1 MDVLGAIRRKTRLL
15 ARVGC
20 VSIGTVY
27 ILIGGIALLA
37 LSGRMIEMADED
49 RIVALLMSV
58 PGGAILVWAII
69 AGSAGY
75 VVWRAM
81 EVVAD
86 PYGFGRGWKGMLQRA
101 GVGLSAL
108 GYGLLAFS
116 AARIAYGY
124 SGGRRDAPE
133 EEQQLV
139 IAQALLWPGGG
150 LLVAAAGAA
159 LVIVGLLQFGLVIRR
174 SYAIE
179 IDIEPRSEGME
190 KVLHGL
196 AWYGYA
202 ARGVI
207 LCVLGYFL
215 LKAGLTHDAAAAG
228 DTDTAFDFIG
238 GGVVGD
244 SAFFVVALGTVAYG
258 IFMYCCAVYY
268 RFGGPATDVEP
279 ASAPAPRSP
288 AS

>member
-1 MDVLGAIRRKTRLL
+1 VEFVAWLRTKTRLL
-15 ARVGC
+15 ARIGC
-20 VSIGTVY
+20 ISIGSVY
-27 ILIGGIALLA
+27 ILIGVLALLA

-49 RIVALLMSV
+49 RIIYLLMRL
-58 PGGAILVWAII
+58 PGGAIVVWAII
-69 AGSAGY
+69 AGAAGY
-75 VVWRAM
+75 VLWRAT
-81 EVVAD
+81 EVIAD
-86 PYGFGRGWKGMLQRA
+86 PYEFGSGWKGKLQRA

-108 GYGLLAFS
+108 GYGIIACS
-116 AARIAYGY
+116 AARIALRYN
-124 SGGRRDAPE
+124 GGVRDAAE
-133 EEQQLV
+133 QEQQLV
-139 IAQALLWPGGG
+139 VAQALLWPAGN
-150 LLVAAAGAA
+150 LLVGAAG
-159 LVIVGLLQFGLVIRR
+159 VILITVGIVQFALVIRR

-179 IDIEPRSEGME
+179 IDIKPRSARAERI
-190 KVLHGL
+190 LHGL

-215 LKAGLTHDAAAAG
+215 VNAAVTHDAAAAG

-268 RFGGPATDVEP
+268 RFGSVSGSVE
-279 ASAPAPRSP
+279 AMD
-288 AS
+288 

>member
-1 MDVLGAIRRKTRLL
+1 MNVLGALRRKTRLL

-27 ILIGGIALLA
+27 VLIGGIALLA

-49 RIVALLMSV
+49 RIISLLMSV
-58 PGGAILVWAII
+58 PGGSVLVWAII
-69 AGSAGY
+69 AGATGY

-86 PYGFGRGWKGMLQRA
+86 PYGFGWGWKGILQRA

-124 SGGRRDAPE
+124 SGGERDAPE
-133 EEQQLV
+133 QEQQLL

-159 LVIVGLLQFGLVIRR
+159 LAIVGLLQFGLIIRR

-179 IDIEPRSEGME
+179 IDIEPRSEGVE
-190 KVLHGL
+190 KILHGL

-215 LKAGLTHDAAAAG
+215 LKAGMTHDAAAAG

-238 GGVVGD
+238 GGLVGD
-244 SAFFVVALGTVAYG
+244 AAFFVVALGTVAYG
-258 IFMYCCAVYY
+258 VFMYCCAAYY
-268 RFGGPATDVEP
+268 RFGGAATDV
-279 ASAPAPRSP
+279 APETHARG
-288 AS
+288 